1 MPDIK
6 KYKSVAV
13 PIPTWKKLGDMAKK
27 NHRSPAQQIAF
38 LVDTA
43 EKECRNGSQSTVH
56 PATSMIKNKKK
67 NGYLKTK

>member
-13 PIPTWKKLGDMAKK
+13 PIPTWEKLWAMAEK

-38 LVDTA
+38 LVDVS
-43 EKECRNGSQSTVH
+43 EKSPKDSDVRHLYCNLQICD
-56 PATSMIKNKKK
+56 A
-67 NGYLKTK
+67 